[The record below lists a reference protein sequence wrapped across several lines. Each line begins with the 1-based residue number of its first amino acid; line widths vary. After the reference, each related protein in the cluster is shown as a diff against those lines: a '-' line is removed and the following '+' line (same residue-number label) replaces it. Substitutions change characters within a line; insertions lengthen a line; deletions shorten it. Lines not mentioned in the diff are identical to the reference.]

1 MYDVNICVANP
12 LAVIGMCIGAVVGM
26 AVLMSYIHTYVRRR
40 MIRA

>member
-12 LAVIGMCIGAVVGM
+12 LAVMGICIGVVVGM
-26 AVLMSYIHTYVRRR
+26 AVLTAYIHTYVRRR